1 MRVVNTIDRTL
12 TEFYNLC
19 SVNYMD
25 LIKKERFTSIQEAQA
40 GLTNIIRDAA
50 KEGTFYRVLRN
61 NKPIG
66 VLLPNEAWEDIIE
79 DMEAASSPNFLESLD
94 DAEKS
99 DKYYSPEEIRKEL
112 NSR

>member
-1 MRVVNTIDRTL
+1 MN
-12 TEFYNLC
+12 YNE
-19 SVNYMD
+19 

-79 DMEAASSPNFLESLD
+79 DMEAANSPNFLKSLEE
-94 DAEKS
+94 AEKS
-99 DKYYSPEEIRKEL
+99 ERYYSPEEIRREL
-112 NSR
+112 DSE